1 MYVSLKWIEQ
11 MVGLRLLSLNLL
23 TNRLI
28 LAGFEIDSLKKKKN
42 NKGKIDIIL
51 EISIT
56 ANRSDTANMKG
67 FLIELCSLV
76 NSNLVFYNPLN
87 MKPLFFSSNIN
98 TIGRR
103 LPFNWDKTFNYKY
116 KNYLPFYSSSQ
127 NLLFRYAL
135 WEHYQQKK
143 TFSIQDLA
151 QKNFLKYSNWTLPFI
166 KGYSVKVTDSP
177 GWIKKRLNLMNFK
190 SINNITDIINYILIE
205 TGQVFFVYDIS
216 CLTPSENLSPLN
228 LSLNYSALNTRFSI
242 SKLESITLPNN
253 ILTLYLDKKP
263 LSVFGVIQDFNT
275 LITKKTSQF
284 ILQTNLV
291 DPAEVKNS
299 TNILGLK
306 TEYSLKLE
314 KRIDLNLFEQAYLR
328 LLYLFKTQKIFL
340 SNSNIKVSNV
350 LRRSENLAFFSTY
363 LHQSKI
369 KIFFKNIY
377 NIIGTSKSSK
387 EFQNLEI
394 LNNLRILNFNILYKT
409 DKYVILTIP
418 LPRKS
423 DIEQEIDIIEEV
435 VRITGFNSFPSILPN
450 QNDLGKLTKFEK
462 LKRRIRTLLVNFGFH
477 ESLHSILSKKALKNQ
492 ILLKNPLF
500 NESSA
505 LRVSLLNT
513 LLEKI
518 FFNKK
523 ITRESFETFE
533 LGRVY
538 KFLSMSSIHKKQ
550 ELELLSGI
558 FGGKLFRSTWNEQ
571 SSIINWFEAKGLLE
585 NLFLKMAISINY
597 LPTKIKNN
605 TLFHPTRTANIFIGS
620 QIIGTFGQLHPV
632 LSFKTG
638 LPKQLY
644 LFEFNINILQRFW
657 KSKTS
662 ITYLPYSSYPVSYI
676 DLSCVTK
683 KNLCFKE
690 IERKIF
696 ELGQPL
702 LDSIDLFDYY
712 SKPPIKEGFC
722 SLSFKLG
729 FTSRTRTLL
738 NTEVNNIVETII
750 YVLEENFE
758 IEFN

>member
-11 MVGLRLLSLNLL
+11 MLGLRLLSLNLL

-42 NKGKIDIIL
+42 KGKIDIIL
-51 EISIT
+51 DISIT

-67 FLIELCSLV
+67 FLIELRSLI

-87 MKPLFFSSNIN
+87 IKPLFFSSNIN
-98 TIGRR
+98 TIGKR
-103 LPFNWDKTFNYKY
+103 LPFNSEKIFNYKY
-116 KNYLPFYSSSQ
+116 RNYLPFYSTSQ
-127 NLLFRYAL
+127 NLLFKYAL

-143 TFSIQDLA
+143 TFSIQNLT
-151 QKNFLKYSNWTLPFI
+151 QKNFSKHSNWTLPFI
-166 KGYSVKVTDSP
+166 NGYSVNVTDSP
-177 GWIKKRLNLMNFK
+177 SWIKKRLNLMNFK
-190 SINNITDIINYILIE
+190 SINNIIDIINYILIE

-216 CLTPSENLSPLN
+216 SFSPSGSFSPLN
-228 LSLNYSALNTRFSI
+228 FSLSYSALNTRFSI
-242 SKLESITLPNN
+242 SKIESITLPNN
-253 ILTLYLDKKP
+253 ILTLYLDQKP

-275 LITKKTSQF
+275 LITKTTSEF

-291 DPAEVKNS
+291 DPVDVKNS

-314 KRIDLNLFEQAYLR
+314 KQIDLNLFEQAYLR
-328 LLYLFKTQKIFL
+328 LLYLFKTQKIPLRNF
-340 SNSNIKVSNV
+340 NIKVSNFLV
-350 LRRSENLAFFSTY
+350 NSENFSFLSPY
-363 LHQSKI
+363 FQQSKI

-377 NIIGTSKSSK
+377 NIIGPSQALK

-423 DIEQEIDIIEEV
+423 DIEQEIDLIEEV
-435 VRITGFNSFPSILPN
+435 VRITGFNSFPSILPT
-450 QNDLGKLTKFEK
+450 QNNLGQLTKFEK
-462 LKRRIRTLLVNFGFH
+462 LKRRVRTLFINFGFH
-477 ESLHSILSKKALKNQ
+477 ESLHSILSKRALKNQ

-500 NESSA
+500 KESSA
-505 LRVSLLNT
+505 LRVSLLNV

-538 KFLSMSSIHKKQ
+538 KFLPMNAINQKQ

-558 FGGKLFRSTWNEQ
+558 FGGNLFRSTWDEQ

-597 LPTKIKNN
+597 VPTKIKNS
-605 TLFHPTRTANIFIGS
+605 TLFHPSRTANIFIGS

-632 LSFKTG
+632 LSFKIG

-644 LFEFNINILQRFW
+644 IFEFNINILQRFW
-657 KSKTS
+657 KNKTS
-662 ITYLPYSSYPVSYI
+662 IAYLPYSSYPVSYI

-683 KNLCFKE
+683 KNLCFTE
-690 IERKIF
+690 IEKKIF

-702 LDSIDLFDYY
+702 LESIELFDYY

-738 NTEVNNIVETII
+738 NTEVNNIIETII
-750 YVLEENFE
+750 YGLEENFE